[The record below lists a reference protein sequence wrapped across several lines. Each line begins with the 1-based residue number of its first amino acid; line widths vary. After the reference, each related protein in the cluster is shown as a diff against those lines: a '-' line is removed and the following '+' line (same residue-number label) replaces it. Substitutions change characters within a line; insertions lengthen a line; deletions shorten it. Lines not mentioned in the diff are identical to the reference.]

1 MMISPETFYEEKLK
15 GKTAAEM
22 MTVIRGLKRE
32 IGRLKNIM
40 EHPDYQDREVAIC
53 PSEDVQISCNRDY
66 LERAKQAL
74 AEAGGEYTPS
84 ATEQKTM
91 DFDANIP
98 YISKVKFTIG
108 GYFGG
113 YETRT
118 YTIKGDKVHLYVEH
132 SLFLTPSNLA
142 DSEIEPRD
150 KEAFLE
156 QLQNLHI
163 GEWRKNYNAKRFG
176 RMILDGTQ
184 WDLEIYF
191 SNDRKPVKIY
201 GSNAYPYNFD
211 RLFELFE
218 MGE

>member
-22 MTVIRGLKRE
+22 MTVVRGLKRE

-40 EHPDYQDREVAIC
+40 EHPDYQDREMVIH
-53 PSEDVQISCNRDY
+53 PGEDVQISCNRDY

-74 AEAGGEYTPS
+74 AEVGGEYVPS
-84 ATEQKTM
+84 AAEQKVM
-91 DFDANIP
+91 EFDANIP

-118 YTIKGDKVHLYVEH
+118 YTIKDDKVHLYIEH

-156 QLQNLHI
+156 QLKTLHI

-184 WDLEIYF
+184 WDLEIDF
-191 SNDRKPVKIY
+191 SNDHKPVKIC